1 MVYCQNNYCCEIVI
15 RLTNYRLISDW
26 YTASRMQQ
34 LTEQNCN
41 LAAATS
47 CYNCKR
53 PRSLTRTHWKR
64 LSLLGRGICIH
75 IRRPNL
81 DSDSFAVNRWN
92 WESKSNRHLLN
103 WISLVLPVK
112 VWPINYYSYKL
123 NLIKTSLRF
132 HLKNQWK
139 FYYKTLLFKLI
150 HLHSNT
156 PN

>member
-1 MVYCQNNYCCEIVI
+1 
-15 RLTNYRLISDW
+15 
-26 YTASRMQQ
+26 MQQ
-34 LTEQNCN
+34 PAEKNCN

-53 PRSLTRTHWKR
+53 PRSLARPRWTRS
-64 LSLLGRGICIH
+64 SLLGRGICIH
-75 IRRPNL
+75 IRRPIL

-112 VWPINYYSYKL
+112 VWPINYYCYKL

-132 HLKNQWK
+132 QLKNQWNFTIKLYYSNWNTSTATHLTKELNK
-139 FYYKTLLFKLI
+139 FCGILWGSSSKTLFKSLS
-150 HLHSNT
+150 L
-156 PN
+156 